1 MFDKLDSQSVKA
13 LLAAEEES
21 RRAGY
26 KHVDTEQLLLGLLA
40 DPDNFAAGVLDKLG
54 VKHQQVRRRI
64 KEIVGH
70 GNEAVWVETPFTDA
84 VKSLLNRAH
93 QDAAK
98 DHCGSVG
105 TRYLLG
111 AFCSLKEGVVW
122 QILNESGVNPEKL
135 SQAITDANSAG

>member
-40 DPDNFAAGVLDKLG
+40 DPDNFAAGVLSKLG
-54 VKHQQVRRRI
+54 VRHQNVRRRI
-64 KEIVGH
+64 KEIVGP
-70 GNEAVWVETPFTDA
+70 GVDAVWVETPFTDA
-84 VKSLLNRAH
+84 MKALLNRAVE
-93 QDAAK
+93 DAAR
-98 DHCGSVG
+98 DERGSVG

-111 AFCSLKEGVVW
+111 AFCASKEGVAW
-122 QILNESGVNPEKL
+122 QILIEAGVSPEKL
-135 SQAITDANSAG
+135 AQAIVEASSSA